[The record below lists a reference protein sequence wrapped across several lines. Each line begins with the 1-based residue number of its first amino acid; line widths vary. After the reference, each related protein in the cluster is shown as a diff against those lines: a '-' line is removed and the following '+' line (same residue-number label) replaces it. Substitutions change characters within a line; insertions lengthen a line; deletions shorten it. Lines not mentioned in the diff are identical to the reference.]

1 MSLSVLKAYPLS
13 LNKKKINMFYYSIGI
28 IGVGAIFTFYNFRAW
43 ALLNKLQRNAS
54 FTKIVFV

>member
-13 LNKKKINMFYYSIGI
+13 LNKKKYVISSIGI
-28 IGVGAIFTFYNFRAW
+28 IGVGTIFTFYNFRAW
-43 ALLNKLQRNAS
+43 ALLNKLQRNAL